1 MNEVLKFGTDGWR
14 GRIAEDYTFDNLRR
28 CAAGYASW
36 LLGEA
41 ARTKTKRP
49 VVVIGYDKRFQS
61 EDFAASAAEVLA
73 GHGVKVMLTDGA
85 TPTPVIAYAVKA
97 QKALGA
103 INITASHNPPYDNG
117 FKVRNFTGG
126 AIDPEGLQVIEAAI
140 PPSATGL
147 KRMSY
152 GEAAKKGLI
161 EKFDASTEYIA
172 NLKTLVKLAPIKKA
186 GLKVLVDP
194 MWGNGAGWFPRL
206 IGGGATE
213 IIEIHNQ
220 RNPSFPEM
228 LRPEPI
234 PPNVDVGLKTTVKVG
249 ADVCCITDGD
259 ADRCGFGDEKGGFI
273 NQLRAMALLA
283 LYLLET
289 RGQRGPIVKTLST
302 TSMLESLGQ
311 IYGVPVHE
319 TGVGFKYVAPKMTET
334 DAIIG
339 GEESGGYAFRGNV
352 PERDGILANLYLLDM
367 MVQTGKTPSQLV
379 DYLFSKV
386 GAHYYDRIDSTI
398 DPTRREAIKARLAA
412 IQPAKLAGVKVVAKN
427 LTDGY
432 KFILEDGSWLLIRM
446 SGTEPLMRVYCE
458 TTKKSQVAKLLADG
472 VKLAKVK

>member
-14 GRIAEDYTFDNLRR
+14 GRIAEDYTFDNVRR
-28 CAAGYASW
+28 CAAGYAAW

-41 ARTKTKRP
+41 KRTKSKKP
-49 VVVIGYDKRFQS
+49 AVVIGHDKRFQS
-61 EDFAASAAEVLA
+61 EDFAAAAAEVLA
-73 GHGVKVMLTDGA
+73 GHGVKVYLTNGA

-97 QKALGA
+97 QGALGA
-103 INITASHNPPYDNG
+103 INITASHNPAYDNG

-126 AIDPEGLQVIEAAI
+126 AIDPAGLQMIESGI
-140 PPSATGL
+140 PADSAGVARTA
-147 KRMSY
+147 Y
-152 GEAAKKGLI
+152 GVAVKSGMI
-161 EKFDASTEYIA
+161 EMFDASTDYIA
-172 NLKTLVKLAPIKKA
+172 NLKTLVKLGPIKKA
-186 GLKVLVDP
+186 GLKILVDP

-213 IIEIHNQ
+213 ITEIHNV

-234 PPNVDVGLKTTVKVG
+234 PPNVDVGLKTTKKIG

-273 NQLRAMALLA
+273 NQLRAMALMA
-283 LYLLET
+283 LYLLEV
-289 RGQRGPIVKTLST
+289 RGQRGPIVKTLSCS
-302 TSMLESLGQ
+302 SMLDDLGRQ
-311 IYGVPVHE
+311 YDVPVHE

-367 MVQTGKTPSQLV
+367 MVQTGKKPSELV
-379 DYLFSKV
+379 DWLFSKV
-386 GAHYYDRIDSTI
+386 GAHYYDRRDSVI
-398 DPTRREAIKARLAA
+398 DPEKRAAIIAQLTAAQPTRLA
-412 IQPAKLAGVKVVAKN
+412 GMKVVSKN
-427 LTDGY
+427 MTDGWKY
-432 KFILEDGSWLLIRM
+432 TLEDGSWLLIRM

-458 TTKKSQVAKLLADG
+458 TGRKTSVAAILDAG
-472 VKLAKVK
+472 VKLAKV

>member
-14 GRIAEDYTFDNLRR
+14 GRIAEDYTFDNVRR
-28 CAAGYASW
+28 CAAGYAAW

-41 ARTKTKRP
+41 KRTKSKKP
-49 VVVIGYDKRFQS
+49 AVVIGHDKRFQS
-61 EDFAASAAEVLA
+61 EDFAAAAAEVLA
-73 GHGVKVMLTDGA
+73 GHGVKVYLTNGA

-97 QKALGA
+97 QGALGA
-103 INITASHNPPYDNG
+103 INITASHNPAYDNG

-126 AIDPEGLQVIEAAI
+126 AIDPAGLQMIESGIPADSAGVARTAYSAAVK
-140 PPSATGL
+140 SG
-147 KRMSY
+147 M
-152 GEAAKKGLI
+152 I
-161 EKFDASTEYIA
+161 EMFDASTDYIA
-172 NLKTLVKLAPIKKA
+172 NLKTLVKLGPIKKA
-186 GLKVLVDP
+186 GLKILVDP

-213 IIEIHNQ
+213 ITEIHNV

-234 PPNVDVGLKTTVKVG
+234 PPNVDVGLKTTKKIG

-273 NQLRAMALLA
+273 NQLRAMALMA
-283 LYLLET
+283 LYLLEV
-289 RGQRGPIVKTLST
+289 RGQRGPIVKTLSCS
-302 TSMLESLGQ
+302 SMLDDLGRQ
-311 IYGVPVHE
+311 YDVPVHE

-367 MVQTGKTPSQLV
+367 MVQTGKKPSELV
-379 DYLFSKV
+379 DWLFSKV
-386 GAHYYDRIDSTI
+386 GAHYYDRRDSVI
-398 DPTRREAIKARLAA
+398 DPAKRAAIIAQLTAAQPTRLA
-412 IQPAKLAGVKVVAKN
+412 GMKVVSKN
-427 LTDGY
+427 MTDGW
-432 KFILEDGSWLLIRM
+432 KFTLEDGSWLLIRM

-458 TTKKSQVAKLLADG
+458 TGRKTSVATILDAG
-472 VKLAKVK
+472 VKLAKV